1 MSEERKLRILIAK
14 PGLDGHDRGARVIA
28 RAFRDAGFEVIY
40 TGCHQTPEQ
49 IVNTAIQEDVDLIG
63 LSILSGAHR
72 YSFPRVMEL
81 LKENNAED
89 IAVIGGGI
97 FPLEDIPKLKAIGI
111 KEIFEPGAKLED
123 IVNWVRTHI
132 KPRKAMVA

>member
-1 MSEERKLRILIAK
+1 MSNARKLRILVAK

-49 IVNTAIQEDVDLIG
+49 IVHTAIQEDVDAIG
-63 LSILSGAHR
+63 LSILSGAHT
-72 YSFPRVMEL
+72 YSFPRVLEL
-81 LKENNAED
+81 LKENQAED

-97 FPLEDIPKLKAIGI
+97 FPVEDIPVLKEAGI
-111 KEIFEPGAKLED
+111 KEIFEPGAKLQD
-123 IVNWVRTHI
+123 ICRWVETNI
-132 KPRKAMVA
+132 KPRQAMVA